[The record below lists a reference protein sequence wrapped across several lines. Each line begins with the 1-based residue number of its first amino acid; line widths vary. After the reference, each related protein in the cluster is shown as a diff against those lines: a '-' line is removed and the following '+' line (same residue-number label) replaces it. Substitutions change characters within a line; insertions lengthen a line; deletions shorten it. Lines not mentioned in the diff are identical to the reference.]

1 MKIIAVDISGR
12 HKMPDGRYMLVCAA
26 VYATI
31 SPFTVQRIEDMKI
44 VKQEPDDIS
53 VEVIAGII
61 QKTAARFEG
70 ILVTEGEFYNYP
82 EWRVEAIMGRKFKYA
97 ESVGERKALE
107 IAHHVSLAAHRL
119 LQEQHD

>member
-1 MKIIAVDISGR
+1 MKIVAVDISGR